1 MLSPIIASCAQL
13 FDTLTTPVVLIDEE
27 QTVQYFNSSAQQA
40 FSIPQESLELHC
52 PLPLSLSEH
61 LATGESSTYF
71 AFYDVSY
78 EMITHVID
86 GGVLLFFYPQ
96 KEPPV
101 PPQLLRSIQNNL
113 QDVTTP
119 LTYAAH
125 LLAPMVETAH
135 NPKADK
141 YLSVLN
147 QNCYRLNRI
156 THMLSVFEKSLDSS
170 PLFSDSDQCDIG
182 EVCYKVAE
190 QVKPI
195 IQQMQLHFF
204 LEIPEG
210 AYIVHG
216 KALYFEHMLYQ
227 LLSNAIKFTP
237 ADGSIRLTMKVHS
250 KRAYLSV
257 QDTGT
262 GIPKHVL
269 NTVFHRF
276 SENFSLTDINS
287 GIGLGLFYVRYIISQ
302 SNGLVALTS
311 QLGKGTNV
319 TATLPLEEPSDIL
332 RTPCVTLESSN
343 GFSTALVDLADALPP
358 SFFTHSDLE

>member
-13 FDTLTTPVVLIDEE
+13 FDTLATPVVLIDKE
-27 QTVQYFNSSAQQA
+27 QTVQYLNPPAKQA
-40 FSIPQESLELHC
+40 FSIPEESLELHC
-52 PLPLSLSEH
+52 SLPPFLSEH
-61 LATGESSTYF
+61 LTTGESSTYF

-78 EMITHVID
+78 EMVTHKLGETI
-86 GGVLLFFYPQ
+86 LLFFYPQ
-96 KEPPV
+96 KETPI
-101 PPQLLRSIQNNL
+101 PPQLLHSIQNNL
-113 QDVTTP
+113 QDVVTP

-147 QNCYRLNRI
+147 HNCYRLNRI

-170 PLFSDSDQCDIG
+170 PMFSDFDQCDIG

-195 IQQMQLHFF
+195 TQQIQLQFF

-210 AYIVHG
+210 VYIVRG

-237 ADGSIRLTMKVHS
+237 AGGSIRLTMKVQS
-250 KRAYLSV
+250 KRVYLSV

-262 GIPKHVL
+262 GIPKHIL

-287 GIGLGLFYVRYIISQ
+287 GIGLGLFYVRYIVSQ
-302 SNGLVALTS
+302 SNGVVALTS
-311 QLGKGTNV
+311 KLGKGTNV

-332 RTPCVTLESSN
+332 RTPCVSLESSN